1 MAMIRQLDMGWDS
14 NGAQEFIT
22 QLRTNVIANTK
33 ADLEAHGQIMTALEN
48 GWIGE
53 NKDIFVTVDLDVLDT
68 SVMPGTG
75 TPEAGGLSFNEL
87 VDWFKYL
94 SQFNIIGA
102 DVVELAPDY
111 DTSGVSTAVAT
122 KVIRELLMI
131 IN

>member
-53 NKDIFVTVDLDVLDT
+53 NKDIFVANFIKQIQDVERSLDAI
-68 SVMPGTG
+68 
-75 TPEAGGLSFNEL
+75 EAAAVKRFNEL
-87 VDWFKYL
+87 
-94 SQFNIIGA
+94 
-102 DVVELAPDY
+102 E
-111 DTSGVSTAVAT
+111 TAMSEIDHGIVGRA
-122 KVIRELLMI
+122 
-131 IN
+131 